1 LEIGREIC
9 SFFEN
14 TENNLNKSAE
24 EEAPYMNF
32 DIQDANST
40 AKFNKPPLSNNENA
54 PVLKTNEEDYDDV
67 DRFMEENNLG

>member
-1 LEIGREIC
+1 
-9 SFFEN
+9 
-14 TENNLNKSAE
+14 
-24 EEAPYMNF
+24 MNF